1 MAMCEDIK
9 GRVEGYFLRA
19 LSAPLVTPTTP
30 TRIAADIL
38 GEFTKEVTP
47 QDNALA
53 HYIDLVVNHAD
64 AAPANLDELYKR
76 ASENNDWSGLLAP
89 RGFKSPPP
97 PETQLQFAIL
107 DGQGGAKTIL
117 NHIVLKSPERKM
129 KFAPFKE
136 LAYGAPRRL
145 VSVHPKIGTKVWQY
159 VFEAFGGK
167 QFRQFFLSP
176 EAKAKATQNAFYEKS
191 DDEINAGFDYIINEA
206 PKSTVGLQQAR
217 WQTIAMRAG
226 VPLRGWPIGL
236 VEKSLRS
243 LAAEGALAKKE
254 FGNIVTLC
262 DEHFN
267 LRVLN
272 VMADLISSNL
282 SLVLI
287 GEPSVGKTPLG
298 RAFLMAM
305 CRRSARANGLDPA
318 RCPIRVTPE
327 IDFLRGEPGDI
338 LMGGFVDDGRS
349 NLLPPKMVKALLD
362 VGRATPWKMGE
373 PRCMADQACDP
384 NAEKLD
390 RWPSVTF
397 KEFFELVRPAFHET
411 ATRACMLA
419 SLKRAAFLV
428 NTQEHLYWR
437 PPGTEEKDVQRIHFK
452 GEAFLTGEG
461 ERLCQLQK
469 DGDMTPPDNF
479 DQLLEKERLLVDSAV
494 EKNRKKSSDAAVGA
508 LPALAIAQV
517 SGLKDEA
524 PRGVKREPV
533 SLERLMFRKR
543 LLSGMAI
550 NVDSPSP
557 AKQHAAASSSAAR
570 PSAPPRGELD
580 VQLSQMLGADGVE
593 VPLPSAGEEEDA
605 ANFIGPQED

>member
-1 MAMCEDIK
+1 MAMCEDVK
-9 GRVEGYFLRA
+9 ERVEGYFLRA

-30 TRIAADIL
+30 ARITADIL
-38 GEFTKEVTP
+38 DEFTKEVTP

-53 HYIDLVVNHAD
+53 HYIDVVVNHAD
-64 AAPANLDELYKR
+64 AAPANLDELYTK
-76 ASENNDWSGLLAP
+76 ASENNDCSGLPAP

-97 PETQLQFAIL
+97 PETQLQLAIL
-107 DGQGGAKTIL
+107 DGQGGAKTIHK
-117 NHIVLKSPERKM
+117 HIVLKSPER
-129 KFAPFKE
+129 KE

-145 VSVHPKIGTKVWQY
+145 VFAHPKIGAKVWQY
-159 VFEAFGGK
+159 VFEDFGGK

-191 DDEINAGFDYIINEA
+191 DDEINAGFEYIINEA

-217 WQTIAMRAG
+217 WQTIATRAG

-243 LAAEGALAKKE
+243 LVAEGALAKKE
-254 FGNIVTLC
+254 FGNVVTLC
-262 DEHFN
+262 DEHFD

-272 VMADLISSNL
+272 AMADPISSNH

-287 GEPSVGKTPLG
+287 GGPNVGKTPLG

-305 CRRSARANGLDPA
+305 CRRNARANGLDPA
-318 RCPIRVTPE
+318 RCPIRATPE

-349 NLLPPKMVKALLD
+349 NLLPPKMAKALLD
-362 VGRATPWKMGE
+362 VGQYESMCWARWGATKWKKGE
-373 PRCMADQACDP
+373 PRCMADQTYDP

-397 KEFFELVRPAFHET
+397 KEFFELVRPAFHEK

-419 SLKRAAFLV
+419 FFKRAALLV
-428 NTQEHLYWR
+428 NTQEYLYWR

-452 GEAFLTGEG
+452 GETFLTDEG
-461 ERLCQLQK
+461 KRLCQQQK

-479 DQLLEKERLLVDSAV
+479 DQLMEKERLLVDSAV

-508 LPALAIAQV
+508 LPAPAIAQ
-517 SGLKDEA
+517 
-524 PRGVKREPV
+524 
-533 SLERLMFRKR
+533 
-543 LLSGMAI
+543 
-550 NVDSPSP
+550 
-557 AKQHAAASSSAAR
+557 
-570 PSAPPRGELD
+570 LD